1 MDWVGQMVKEAAIK
15 MWQNKLSEA
24 VLCIAGGLTY
34 GKNINPNSQIYQDSY
49 RKGLYA
55 LSIVAEE
62 IDRMFPEPINYQF
75 EEDA

>member
-1 MDWVGQMVKEAAIK
+1 MVKDSAIK

-55 LSIVAEE
+55 LLIVAQE
-62 IDRMFPEPINYQF
+62 IDKLFPEPIDYRF
-75 EEDA
+75 KGDE